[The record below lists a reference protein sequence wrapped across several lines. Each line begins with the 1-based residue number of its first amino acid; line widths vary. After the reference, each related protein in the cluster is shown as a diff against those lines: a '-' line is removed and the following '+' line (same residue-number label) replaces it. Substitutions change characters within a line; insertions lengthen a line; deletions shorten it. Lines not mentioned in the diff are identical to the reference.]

1 LGSGDALRVANEK
14 DVVHQAKTN
23 CLITC
28 HSLEA
33 AKLLTEIR
41 NAYGVMQDTVGAKI
55 VGVGT
60 THDADDR
67 EVLTVSTSN
76 GIDDTETTDGE
87 GDHHCPHSLPS
98 SIPISGIACI
108 DLIAAAAF

>member
-1 LGSGDALRVANEK
+1 MGSGDVLRVANEK

-67 EVLTVSTSN
+67 EVLAVSTSD
-76 GIDDTETTDGE
+76 GIDDTETTDSE

-98 SIPISGIACI
+98 SIPISSIARI
-108 DLIAAAAF
+108 DLIAAAAC